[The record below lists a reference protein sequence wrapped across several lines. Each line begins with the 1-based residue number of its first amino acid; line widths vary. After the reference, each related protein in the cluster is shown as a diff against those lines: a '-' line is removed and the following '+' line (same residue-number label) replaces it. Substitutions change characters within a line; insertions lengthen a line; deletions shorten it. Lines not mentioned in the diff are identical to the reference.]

1 MAIVRK
7 RVACVLLAAVCIA
20 AGELSAAEPPANSAT
35 LAEALH
41 DFQIP
46 AGPLSQAIT
55 ELGHQA
61 GREIL
66 FSTDLTR
73 GKASPGVH
81 GRMSF
86 DRALQTVMQG
96 SGLAYSLSADGVL
109 TLTLDAALDTRDAL
123 EEVVVTAQKRSEP
136 LIRVPISA
144 TALTGEQL
152 EVHGIKDVADL
163 ARVTPGVTFQ
173 GIDDSGD
180 MNLAIRGVIS
190 TVGAPTTGIY
200 LNDIPLQVR
209 KDAAVWSDPFP
220 KIFDLD
226 RIEIL
231 RGPQGTFFGS
241 GAEGGVVRFITP
253 DVNLTQ
259 AGGFMRASVEHTQG
273 GAPGGEIGAAFGTP
287 LITGALGARA
297 SVWHQDTGGFATR
310 VDPVTGAQLGQHV
323 NGTSTTV
330 AHANLEFRPTEALIL
345 TPSFFYQ
352 DEHDSD
358 KGLFWERAGGDY
370 TIASTMRSP
379 HRDYML
385 LPSLSVEYGFNA
397 VSVKWISAFI
407 YRQAQ
412 FHYDSTQYEFASYD
426 PDLTYLPSNPGYT
439 VPADYRSGQNSSSQ
453 ELRFT
458 SVDGPDARLSWVG
471 GLFFQHARESYDGQY
486 GGDMNLLADY
496 LSQSAGQGP
505 SDAASYFGEAPVQ
518 GQYAYIRHSR
528 DLVKESALFANVT
541 YRIFQQ
547 LSLAA
552 GVRVSRNSFG
562 YHDFQ
567 DGPWGPGAPTT
578 RAGSKSQPAVTPR
591 VNLTY
596 TPRPDRMAYASIAK
610 GYRMGGVNQP
620 VPSNLCQA
628 DLGSLGLSS
637 APDAYNSDSLWSYE
651 LGFKGRMFDRR
662 IKVES
667 SVFWIDWRQ
676 IQQSVYL
683 ANCGYNYIANL
694 GRAVSRGADLQ
705 LEWALTQSLTVSG
718 NVGYTNAYNAQT
730 LLQDGTMLAKSG
742 DPLATPA
749 WTGAASVEYEFPAFE
764 GGRGYARL
772 DGQYAGPYKRMGSAD
787 VYGSD
792 PLLRDAPAVS
802 YLNGRLG
809 VRLLSWDLALYGDNL
824 ANAHTSLYR
833 YRDSVQTTPL
843 ALRDLRLR
851 PRTLGLTAKFSF

>member
-1 MAIVRK
+1 MPILRSRALC
-7 RVACVLLAAVCIA
+7 AWLAAMTLAVCLPSLAAA
-20 AGELSAAEPPANSAT
+20 AGAT
-35 LAEALH
+35 DEVQR

-46 AGPLSQAIT
+46 TGPLSQVIT
-55 ELGHQA
+55 ELARQA

-73 GKASPGVH
+73 GKTSPGVH

-86 DRALQTVMQG
+86 ERALQTVMEG
-96 SGLAYSLSADGVL
+96 TGLAYSESADGVL
-109 TLTLDAALDTRDAL
+109 RLSPTDTASTSDSL

-144 TALTGEQL
+144 AALTGEQL
-152 EVHGIKDVADL
+152 EARGIKDVADL
-163 ARVTPGVTFQ
+163 ARATPGVTFQ

-180 MNLAIRGVIS
+180 MNLAIRGIIS
-190 TVGAPTTGIY
+190 AVGAPTTGVY

-253 DVNLTQ
+253 DVNLTKV
-259 AGGFMRASVEHTQG
+259 AGFVRASVEHTEG
-273 GAPGGEIGAAFGTP
+273 GDPGGEIGAAFGTP
-287 LITGALGARA
+287 LITDTLGVRA
-297 SVWHQDTGGFATR
+297 SVWHQETGGYATR
-310 VDPVTGAQLGQHV
+310 VDPVTGSRLGQNV

-330 AHANLEFRPTEALIL
+330 THANLEYRPTDALVL

-370 TIASTMRSP
+370 TIASTMSSP
-379 HRDYML
+379 HRDYMI
-385 LPSLSVEYGFNA
+385 LPSLSVGYDFGA
-397 VSVKWISAFI
+397 VTLKWISAYT
-407 YRQAQ
+407 YRQAR
-412 FHYDSTQYEFASYD
+412 FHYDSTQYEFASYA
-426 PDLTYLPSNPGYT
+426 PTLTYLPSDPGYT
-439 VPADYRSGQNSSSQ
+439 VPADYRSGQNSYSQ
-453 ELRFT
+453 ELRLT
-458 SVDGPDARLSWVG
+458 SQDGPDARFSWVG

-496 LSQSAGQGP
+496 LSQSAGLGP
-505 SDAASYFGEAPVQ
+505 NDAAGYFGEALVD

-528 DLVKESALFANVT
+528 DHVKETALFANAT
-541 YRIFQQ
+541 YRFVPE

-552 GVRVSRNSFG
+552 GVRFSRNSYS

-578 RAGSKSQPAVTPR
+578 RSGSKSQPAVTPR

-596 TPRPDRMAYASIAK
+596 TPRADRMVYASLAK

-628 DLGSLGLSS
+628 DLASLGLSA
-637 APDAYNSDSLWSYE
+637 APDAYDSDSLWSYE
-651 LGFKGRMFDRR
+651 LGFKGRMFDRKV
-662 IKVES
+662 KVES

-705 LEWALTQSLTVSG
+705 VEWALTDSLTLSG
-718 NVGYTNAYNAQT
+718 TAGYTDAFNAQT
-730 LLQDGTMLAKSG
+730 LLQDGTMLAKHG

-749 WTGAASVEYEFPAFE
+749 WTGAASLEYTFAAFSE
-764 GGRGYARL
+764 GRGYVRL
-772 DGQYAGPYKRMGSAD
+772 DGQYASAYKRMGSAD

-792 PLLRDAPAVS
+792 PLLRDAPAVT
-802 YLNGRLG
+802 YLNGRIG
-809 VRLLSWDLALYGDNL
+809 VKLQSWNLALYGDNL
-824 ANAHTSLYR
+824 ANKHTSLYR
-833 YRDSVQTTPL
+833 YRDSLDTTPL

-851 PRTLGLTAKFSF
+851 PRTVGLTATFSY